1 MGKIAIPDSILQKPS
16 KLTKHERI
24 VMRSH
29 TVLGAHLLESVPL
42 LQGEGLGVI
51 RSHHERWDG
60 SGYPD
65 MLGGDKIPLGGR
77 IFAVADALDAMT
89 SDRPYR
95 DAFAWDTAR
104 DEILSHSGSQFDPV
118 VVDAFRSV
126 EPKLRRIQMELVA

>member
-1 MGKIAIPDSILQKPS
+1 
-16 KLTKHERI
+16 
-24 VMRSH
+24 MRTH
-29 TVLGAHLLESVPL
+29 TLLGAQLLAEVPL

-65 MLGGDKIPLGGR
+65 LLGGDEIPLGGR

-95 DAFAWDTAR
+95 TAFRWETAAE
-104 DEILSHSGSQFDPV
+104 EIRVQAGRQFDPD

-126 EPKLRRIQMELVA
+126 EPKLRRIHGELVQA